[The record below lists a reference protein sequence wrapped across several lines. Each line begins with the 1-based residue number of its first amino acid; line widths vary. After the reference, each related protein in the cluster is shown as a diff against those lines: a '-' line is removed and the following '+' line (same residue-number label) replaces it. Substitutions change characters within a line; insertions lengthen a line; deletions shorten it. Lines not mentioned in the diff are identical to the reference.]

1 MFGSQRAFS
10 RLITVSIRCLA
21 IWLCSLLTLVTVG
34 YTCYARLSKSSVSP
48 AAVTLILSGGE
59 YGYLKP
65 CGCSEGQL
73 GGFARRD
80 SLLTQMQAQSTAV
93 IPIAN
98 GNLIADASP
107 QSDLKADIG
116 FFALADMGYVAYN
129 LGERDLQLGIE
140 RFVSLSE
147 QNRLPVVCANLY
159 QGTSRVFASYVFHTT
174 QVQGEEIT
182 IGIVGLISPT
192 YAGYAQGDDLQI
204 LAPAAVLETSIS
216 ELTATV
222 DVIVCL
228 FNGPAVE
235 ASVIQVNYPVIDVV
249 VMTHESP
256 EGALSSSVPQQQ
268 LVNTGIKGKSVRS
281 VKIHRDV
288 AGELVVEAPQR
299 HLLDEQIPD
308 SRRMTELLSLY
319 PQMVLAENL
328 AQAVQPKQ
336 RRDDARFIGTAACKT
351 CHRPEGTS
359 WKKTKHAQA
368 YHTLEVAGHQ
378 ADPECLT
385 CHTVGFGFSTGFLS
399 LEKTPNHLGVGCES
413 CHGAGSAHAE
423 SPQED
428 GYGAVTESVCFTCH
442 TVENSPQFDMK
453 VYFPHIVHS
462 SEEHP

>member
-1 MFGSQRAFS
+1 MFESPRAFS
-10 RLITVSIRCLA
+10 RLITVSIRCRA
-21 IWLCSLLTLVTVG
+21 IWICSLTLVAVV
-34 YTCYARLSKSSVSP
+34 YTCHARLSESPVSP
-48 AAVTLILSGGE
+48 SAVTLILSGGE

-93 IPIAN
+93 VPIAN

-107 QSDLKADIG
+107 QSDVKTDIG

-140 RFVSLSE
+140 RFISLSE
-147 QNRLPVVCANLY
+147 QTGLPVVSANLY
-159 QGTSRVFASYVFHTT
+159 QGKSLVFAPYVFHTL
-174 QVQGEEIT
+174 QMPEEEIT

-192 YAGYAQGDDLQI
+192 YAGYAQAADLHI
-204 LAPAAVLETSIS
+204 VTPAAVLETLIS
-216 ELTATV
+216 ELTATA

-228 FNGPAVE
+228 FNGPAIE
-235 ASVIQVNYPVIDVV
+235 ASVIQVNCPIIDVV
-249 VMTHESP
+249 VVTHESP
-256 EGALSSSVPQQQ
+256 EGSPSSWPHHQ
-268 LVNTGIKGKSVRS
+268 LVNTGIKGTSISS
-281 VKIHRDV
+281 VKIHRNIT
-288 AGELVVEAPQR
+288 GQLVVEVSQR

-308 SRRMTELLSLY
+308 SQRMTELLSLY
-319 PQMVLAENL
+319 TQMVLAENL
-328 AQAVQPKQ
+328 AQSLQLQQ
-336 RRDDARFIGTAACKT
+336 RGDARFIGTANCQT
-351 CHRPEGTS
+351 CHRPEWTS
-359 WKKTKHAQA
+359 WKKTKHAHA

-399 LEKTPNHLGVGCES
+399 IEKTPNHLDVGCES
-413 CHGAGSAHAE
+413 CHGAGHVHATY
-423 SPQED
+423 PQEK
-428 GYGAVTESVCFTCH
+428 GYGAVTESVCLTCH